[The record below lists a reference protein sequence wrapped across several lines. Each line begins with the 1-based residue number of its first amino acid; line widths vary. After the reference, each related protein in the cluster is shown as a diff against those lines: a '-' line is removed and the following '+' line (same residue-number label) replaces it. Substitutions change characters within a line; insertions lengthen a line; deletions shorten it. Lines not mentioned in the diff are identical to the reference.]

1 MEISLIGFYH
11 IKADQIEKRKPA
23 NLTDCLYERGYFNR
37 TEIRVVP
44 PTRKPR

>member
-23 NLTDCLYERGYFNR
+23 NLADCLYERVDVL
-37 TEIRVVP
+37 TEQKCASSSFP
-44 PTRKPR
+44 